1 MNNSA
6 AEAVSR
12 KKSRIRSSRGD
23 QIFDICNITFLT
35 LLMIVTLYPFLN
47 TAAVSLNNATDSIK
61 GGIYLLPRIWTLDNY
76 SYVLKEATIF
86 HATLISILRTVIGT
100 IVTVF
105 CSAMVAYT
113 ITRQDFVLRKFV
125 TIAFILTMY
134 FNGGLI
140 PNFLLI
146 RDLGLLNNFWVYIF
160 PGLIGVFNLIII
172 RSFIEGLPESILESA
187 RIDGAGD
194 FKMFYSI
201 VLPLCVPVL
210 ATVALFSAVYQ
221 WNQWFDV
228 FLYNSSNID
237 LSTLQYE
244 LQKILQ
250 NSNASLTPKSAGDAF
265 ANANNP
271 GGNTVTPFAIRA
283 TMTIVASLPII
294 MVYPFLQKYFV
305 KGMTV
310 GGVKG

>member
-1 MNNSA
+1 MA
-6 AEAVSR
+6 GMTIKGFKKRSR
-12 KKSRIRSSRGD
+12 RPMSLGD
-23 QIFDICNITFLT
+23 RMFEYGNFIFLT
-35 LLMIVTLYPFLN
+35 LLMVVTLYPFLN
-47 TAAVSLNNATDSIK
+47 TLAVSLNNANDSIR
-61 GGIYLLPRIWTLDNY
+61 GGIYLLPRIWTIENY
-76 SYVLKEATIF
+76 KYVLGEATIF
-86 HATLISILRTVIGT
+86 HATMISILRTVIGT
-100 IVTVF
+100 VLTVF

-113 ITRQDFVLRKFV
+113 VSRQEFVLRKFV

-134 FNGGLI
+134 INGGLI

-146 RDLGLLNNFWVYIF
+146 RDLGLIDSFWVYIF

-187 RIDGAGD
+187 RIDGAGEYRN
-194 FKMFYSI
+194 FFSI
-201 VLPLCVPVL
+201 VLPLSTPVL
-210 ATVALFSAVYQ
+210 ATVALFSGVYQ

-228 FLYNSSNID
+228 FLYNSSNVE

-250 NSNASLTPKSAGDAF
+250 NSNASMTSKSASDGF
-265 ANANNP
+265 ANV
-271 GGNTVTPFAIRA
+271 GQQGSGVTPFSIRA

-305 KGMTV
+305 KGMMV